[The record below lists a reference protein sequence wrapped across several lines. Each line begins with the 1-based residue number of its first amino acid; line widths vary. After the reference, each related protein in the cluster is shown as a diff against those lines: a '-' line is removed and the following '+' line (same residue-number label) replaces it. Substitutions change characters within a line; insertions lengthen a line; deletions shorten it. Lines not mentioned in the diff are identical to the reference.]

1 LGKKGMSIVLNLK
14 LGEIGPKEI
23 REKYT
28 ISVIGCQQIGLQF
41 ALAFAE
47 AGFKVICTDED
58 QNLLQLLSKGKTPY
72 FSREM
77 KNRIN
82 SNVKRGRL
90 TTQSEIKKAV
100 SQSDII
106 IITTASK
113 INIRNKLNFSKI
125 ERTCKKIGEV
135 LNHGMLVVYG
145 SISSIGYIEN
155 RIKEILENTS
165 GLRMSEDFGLIYS
178 PIQVNNQLPELFTD
192 KKLVLAGLDK
202 HSLNSATIIFQTI
215 MKNEI
220 KLVLGF
226 KKLEAAVLFSMA
238 KNDLDLAFANEIAI
252 FCEKIGL
259 DYFEITKI
267 LENCKPNNA
276 QQIGIEKEEKSKFYM
291 LIENAETNAVNAKL
305 INLARKTNEGL
316 ARHSIKL
323 TQKALRKCGKTLRR
337 AKISIFGSIQPKTT
351 VSELIRLIEK
361 KGAKTSLYD
370 PFRPKKNIN
379 DDKIR
384 FKRSLNEIVEG
395 TDCLIILNE
404 HKKID
409 RLNFKKLSAR
419 MKMPAAIVDLTGALK
434 PKKAEKEGF
443 TYYGLGRG
451 SKK

>member
-1 LGKKGMSIVLNLK
+1 MPLVLDLK
-14 LGEIGPKEI
+14 LSEIGLKEK

-28 ISVIGCQQIGLQF
+28 ISIIGCQQTGLQF

-72 FSREM
+72 FGREM
-77 KNRIN
+77 ETRIN

-90 TTQSEIKKAV
+90 ITESEIKNAV
-100 SQSDII
+100 SQSNII
-106 IITTASK
+106 IITTATK

-125 ERTCKKIGEV
+125 ERNCKRIGEV
-135 LNHGMLVVYG
+135 LNRGMLVVYG
-145 SISSIGYIEN
+145 GIASIGYIEN
-155 RIKEILENTS
+155 NIKEILENTS
-165 GLRMSEDFGLIYS
+165 GLRVSEDFGLIYS
-178 PIQVNNQLPELFTD
+178 PIQVSDQLPELFTD

-220 KLVLGF
+220 KQVLGF

-238 KNDLDLAFANEIAI
+238 KNDLDLAFANEVAI
-252 FCEKIGL
+252 FCEKTGL

-267 LENCKPNNA
+267 LESYKPNNA

-291 LIENAETNAVNAKL
+291 LIENADTNAVNVKL
-305 INLARKTNEGL
+305 ITLARKTNEGL

-323 TQKALRKCGKTLRR
+323 THKALRKCGKTLRR

-351 VSELIRLIEK
+351 ASELIKLIEK
-361 KGAKTSLYD
+361 KGAKTSLYN
-370 PFRPKKNIN
+370 PFRPKRYLK
-379 DDKIR
+379 DDKKR
-384 FKRSLNEIVEG
+384 SKRSLNETVEG
-395 TDCLIILNE
+395 TDCFIILNE

-419 MKMPAAIVDLTGALK
+419 MKMPAAIVDLAGAVN

-451 SKK
+451 SEK